1 MPYVP
6 VAQLKDYVGKELG
19 RSEWLTIDQ
28 ARINLFAEA
37 TGDHQ
42 FIHVDPVK
50 AAKTPFG
57 STIAHGFLSL
67 SLMPKLME
75 DILIMPEG
83 LKMAVNYG
91 LDSVRFIQPVKV
103 DSKVRLNVTLTDV
116 NGSQLSFSR
125 SRVWLPVSPVAQA
138 PVFSRVTIPIPQGDA
153 TFSYAQVASWSMTVT
168 NRLQPQPRLGWVVCY
183 LDHLMAVPP
192 SIQAAPV
199 TRGYVYTLQGLVG
212 TVLDVDDRRAGRGD
226 RDSDVLHAGSSRIRP
241 SSWARLNRD
250 RPPPSA
256 NSASYSWA

>member
-19 RSEWLTIDQ
+19 RSEWLIIDQ

-42 FIHVDPVK
+42 FIHVDPIK
-50 AAKTPFG
+50 AAQTPFG

-103 DSKVRLNVTLTDV
+103 NSKVRLAVTLTDATEKKP
-116 NGSQLSFSR
+116 GQ
-125 SRVWLPVSPVAQA
+125 WLLK
-138 PVFSRVTIPIPQGDA
+138 A
-153 TFSYAQVASWSMTVT
+153 T
-168 NRLQPQPRLGWVVCY
+168 C
-183 LDHLMAVPP
+183 
-192 SIQAAPV
+192 
-199 TRGYVYTLQGLVG
+199 TLEM
-212 TVLDVDDRRAGRGD
+212 
-226 RDSDVLHAGSSRIRP
+226 S
-241 SSWARLNRD
+241 
-250 RPPPSA
+250 
-256 NSASYSWA
+256 